1 MGLNPLGFEDG
12 KRFSAGFL
20 AGFMVRFLTQPFDV
34 LKIRFQLQVEPIK
47 RRSGSY
53 YCSLPQAFGRILK
66 EEGLT
71 AFWKGH
77 VPGQLLSMTFCGVE
91 FAVFYGLSTLPSTE
105 LQDKQSHSAH
115 HDLLYGIVAGTVA
128 TTCCQPL
135 DVMRTRLVAQGR
147 HKVYSGVVRGFI
159 DLVRNE
165 GILALWRGLGPSCML
180 IAPQTAITF
189 AVYEKIKRSYVTYV
203 IAADGSTIPRSLSLV
218 AGCASGLVAKTAIY
232 PLDLIKKRLAVRGFE
247 TARQGFGQIP
257 TQYTASSYKLPLNG
271 SRRTFSRTQFYAS
284 WACLRG
290 ILAQEGPLGLFK
302 GWTPSALKATL
313 STGLTFFFFEQ
324 FYQLLNKQTHI

>member
-34 LKIRFQLQVEPIK
+34 LKIRFQVGFPIACRHVLKLQVEPIK

-53 YCSLPQAFGRILK
+53 YRSLPQAFERILK

-91 FAVFYGLSTLPSTE
+91 FAVFYGLSALPSTE
-105 LQDKQSHSAH
+105 LQDNQSHSAH
-115 HDLLYGIVAGTVA
+115 RDLLYGVAAGTVA

-147 HKVYSGVVRGFI
+147 HKVCTICPTCADLITKPGFRNVPGDFKVRG
-159 DLVRNE
+159 LTC
-165 GILALWRGLGPSCML
+165 SSL
-180 IAPQTAITF
+180 IGELFLSIT
-189 AVYEKIKRSYVTYV
+189 VT
-203 IAADGSTIPRSLSLV
+203 
-218 AGCASGLVAKTAIY
+218 
-232 PLDLIKKRLAVRGFE
+232 
-247 TARQGFGQIP
+247 
-257 TQYTASSYKLPLNG
+257 
-271 SRRTFSRTQFYAS
+271 
-284 WACLRG
+284 
-290 ILAQEGPLGLFK
+290 
-302 GWTPSALKATL
+302 
-313 STGLTFFFFEQ
+313 
-324 FYQLLNKQTHI
+324 